1 MAEPTLAQVFGD
13 NATQDSSNL
22 TISKADLAAIGLT
35 ASSSNTAESLFV
47 ALMLKAA
54 RYLNETNQSTNNDI
68 QVTINEGFGSLVTRN
83 NQSYRQYQYIV
94 EMQKL
99 DTATAVN
106 PVDF

>member
-1 MAEPTLAQVFGD
+1 MAEPTLVQIFGD
-13 NATQDSSNL
+13 NATQDSDYL

-54 RYLNETNQSTNNDI
+54 TYLTETNQTTNNDI
-68 QVTINEGFGSLVTRN
+68 QVTISEGFGSLVTRN
-83 NQSYRQYQYIV
+83 NQSYRQYQYTI

-99 DTATAVN
+99 DTTTAVN
-106 PVDF
+106 PADF